1 MARKKAQGN
10 RLIAPG
16 SNTEP
21 IVINRDEPIT
31 IVEDKEAN
39 DPASIF
45 PVQLKHLTSPSSNST
60 IDPIAT
66 LQRVDLA
73 EVEYEDCTAYIN
85 LDSLISHSH
94 HVERAEA
101 KDIDSVDAALG
112 SVKKENGESSSQVV
126 NGANLKRELSPSFEV
141 TSIKR
146 AKTEHNEQMFI
157 STACRFEV
165 LMRNNND
172 KNMARKL
179 KSRMSRLASNH
190 RISAVDSIGRIIYEP
205 LPKNR
210 SNDGLICAFI
220 RVQNTSGTTIAHLPI
235 LDSSRVSDAT
245 QEIHRYSNGPWL
257 ESLCLLSGG
266 EVNKPFSRKTL
277 IRTEA
282 RLDMVFDGPTGF
294 CDSFEEAFVLE
305 LRLRV
310 FLRSDLQNAVWTLE
324 NAVQAEHFDRLIHFA
339 FTNDDEESTV
349 RSHDQIDASIFYKAL
364 RSSDA
369 RSESPLDVLQPR
381 LLNAQLFPFQ
391 RESVRFLLERE
402 GKTLVQEMKDDTASL
417 VPISRADRQ
426 NLGLFWRQI
435 APDLYFNS
443 FAGAIT
449 SNHALTQVDDT
460 HGGIL
465 AEEMGLGKTV
475 EIFALILLNGDER
488 RSEEAAY
495 FDHSLEVEVFPTKT
509 TLIVAPEVLRQQWLD
524 EATLHTP
531 ELRAF
536 SYLGYKEANKEIP
549 DGKTWPEFARTFDI
563 IVVSFDTLRKE
574 LVVARKEP
582 QRSRRFER
590 KYERPRSLLIQL
602 AFHRVVMDEV
612 QLVGHASA
620 AETVSMIARNYSI
633 AVSGTPFKQMSDIHS
648 LFKFLR
654 VPGPIHSNPY
664 WQRLLQPSMI
674 STLMTAMGRLA
685 VRHTKSQVRQEM
697 ALPEQTR
704 VLVPVH
710 FTAVESTFYRDIYQK
725 LLSSIGIDSSNF
737 ASRKELLRHVYST
750 YGEDVGQLRTTLLAL
765 RQACTHPQIAG
776 SGVRGTALAASQT
789 IRSMEEVLTIMIE
802 GSRSEFDSI
811 WHSLIQKRID
821 RAVLMLQRKE
831 DDGRHDIAK
840 AMLMAVQED
849 VKNRIDAVKLNLE
862 NAKRVGPLYKFSK
875 AELAD
880 LRNMDFGT
888 DGDVEMTPLDN
899 QKEADARLPI
909 DRDREVELSEKRMQ
923 RRRHMT
929 ALQQRLRN
937 YLEQYHRC
945 HHFLGNIYFQMGE
958 KIRETA
964 TQIEPAEDGRQEEA
978 VKVHDS
984 ATSILQQTDA
994 KLDALKKQEDE
1005 SYDKAEDVRQELLKD
1020 RRKAVEQALS
1030 TCVST
1035 ALDFGIEDL
1044 YGQENF
1050 GIGGI
1055 KSSSQFD
1062 QLKRLQDRLNAQSD
1076 VIFEWREK
1084 IRKRLEKPV
1093 NRVVSAEDENDDQYQ
1108 ENLDAQAEAEA
1119 LLEMYR
1125 VLLSE
1130 REFMLTNVRIEGTLG
1145 RPQLYAQL
1153 EREVPQYERAQRR
1166 IMLQQAS
1173 GTEVVR
1179 NEVFADDWLP
1189 SEQEIGVMRQQLDHL
1204 RQLEIQKNRVSISR
1218 EAQRAGMRS
1227 RAHRVQQD
1235 QESGEIANRTDED
1248 LFEFSDL
1255 QPFELIL
1262 KDMREIVQSIDGREE
1277 VMIIRMGIDQTR
1289 KMIANQKTLL
1299 EKMKK
1304 ESATFSA
1311 AWNARAAYFKQ
1322 IQDLSDQVADII
1334 LSGNMSIQERLGN
1347 FEREEATLKRRQEL
1361 CAGRLRY
1368 LCAIEE
1374 EEGEEDE
1381 DDRDSHP
1388 ITSTPEEGR
1397 EDDNAAKRGRNCP
1410 ICTEPMVKAIVLDT
1424 CGHVVC
1430 ESCHL
1435 RWTAL
1440 RGQCPMCKAQVNLRN
1455 VYRVTYGQKGK
1466 KRQRDQPGSDKDI
1479 LQRKYFNVIDDT
1491 SLLAIQRMPIR
1502 STLGSKLD
1510 LLTRHLLYIESTE
1523 PGTKSL
1529 IFTAFSRGINLVGDA
1544 LRLNGIKF
1552 VTLDQGGVRGG
1563 RIIDHFKNDADTN
1576 VLLLHSEAQSSG
1588 LNLVCAQNIF
1598 LLEPL
1603 VNHALELQAIG
1614 RVHRIGQMK
1623 TTTVFCYQVIDTV
1636 EQRIVNLAR
1645 KRHQSL
1651 FTREHCV
1658 SNDLKDSAEL
1668 VAKAQESKSQ
1678 QKGFVLNG
1686 SRKDKEGEYV
1696 AQLVDVITCLF
1707 GDEEEHEAEQRG
1719 GHQTTLTNAN
1729 AASGSSSTADTSAQQ
1744 IDISSPPTPAF
1755 NADAVQSTHASNAD
1769 AVQSHMESLRQQ
1781 RLLAIEKRRH
1791 DQSQG

>member
-10 RLIAPG
+10 RLNASE

-21 IVINRDEPIT
+21 IVINRDEPI
-31 IVEDKEAN
+31 IIAEDKNAN

-45 PVQLKHLTSPSSNST
+45 PIQLKHLTSPSSNST

-66 LQRVDLA
+66 LQRVDLP

-85 LDSLISHSH
+85 LDSLVSHSH
-94 HVERAEA
+94 HIEGIEA
-101 KDIDSVDAALG
+101 KKVKSVEAALG
-112 SVKKENGESSSQVV
+112 SLKKENGESSSQVA
-126 NGANLKRELSPSFEV
+126 NGAALKRELSPSFEV
-141 TSIKR
+141 TSFKR
-146 AKTEHNEQMFI
+146 AKTEHNEDMVL

-165 LMRNNND
+165 LMRNNTD
-172 KNMARKL
+172 KNIARKL
-179 KSRMSRLASNH
+179 KDRMSRLASNH
-190 RISAVDSIGRIIYEP
+190 RISAVESIDSIVYEP

-210 SNDGLICAFI
+210 MNDGLIYAFI
-220 RVQNTSGTTIAHLPI
+220 RVQSTSGTTIAHLPI
-235 LDSSRVSDAT
+235 MDSSRASNAPQDLN
-245 QEIHRYSNGPWL
+245 RYSNGPWL

-266 EVNKPFSRKTL
+266 KVNQPFSRKSL
-277 IRTEA
+277 IRIEA

-294 CDSFEEAFVLE
+294 CDSFEEAFALE
-305 LRLRV
+305 LRLQV
-310 FLRSDLQNAVWTLE
+310 FLRSDIQNVVWTLE
-324 NAVQAEHFDRLIHFA
+324 SAVQAEHFDRLIRFA
-339 FTNDDEESTV
+339 FENDGEEITI
-349 RSHDQIDASIFYKAL
+349 RSYDQINASIFYEAL

-369 RSESPLDVLQPR
+369 QSDSPLDVLQPR
-381 LLNAQLFPFQ
+381 SLNAQLFPFQ
-391 RESVRFLLERE
+391 RNSVRFLLERE
-402 GKTLVQEMKDDTASL
+402 GKILVQETKDATATL
-417 VPISRADRQ
+417 VPISKSGRQ
-426 NLGLFWRQI
+426 TLGLFWRQI
-435 APDLYFNS
+435 APNLYFNS
-443 FAGAIT
+443 FSGAIT
-449 SNHALTQVDDT
+449 SNQALTQVDDT

-475 EIFALILLNGDER
+475 EIFALILLNGEER

-495 FDHSLEVEVFPTKT
+495 FDQSLEVEIFPTKT

-536 SYLGYKEANKEIP
+536 SYLGYKEASKEIP

-574 LVVARKEP
+574 LVVARKAP

-633 AVSGTPFKQMSDIHS
+633 AVSGTPFKQISDIHS

-654 VPGPIHSNPY
+654 VPGPLHSNTY
-664 WQRLLQPSMI
+664 WQRLLQPGMI
-674 STLMTAMGRLA
+674 PTLMTAMGRLA

-697 ALPEQTR
+697 ALPQQTR

-710 FTAVESTFYRDIYQK
+710 FTAVESTFYRDIYER
-725 LLSSIGIDSSNF
+725 LLSAIGIDSSNF

-765 RQACTHPQIAG
+765 RQACTHPQIVG

-849 VKNRIDAVKLNLE
+849 AKNRIDAVKQNLE
-862 NAKRVGPLYKFSK
+862 NAIRVGPLYKFSK
-875 AELAD
+875 TELAD
-880 LRNMDFGT
+880 LRNMDFGAE
-888 DGDVEMTPLDN
+888 GDVEMALLGN
-899 QKEADARLPI
+899 QKDANARLPI
-909 DRDREVELSEKRMQ
+909 DRDKDVELSEKRMQ

-937 YLEQYHRC
+937 YLEQHHRC

-958 KIRETA
+958 KIVEKAMPT
-964 TQIEPAEDGRQEEA
+964 EPAKDGQQESEA
-978 VKVHDS
+978 NVKVNES
-984 ATSILQQTDA
+984 GASNEQQKDA
-994 KLDALKKQEDE
+994 KLDELKRHEDE
-1005 SYDKAEDVRQELLKD
+1005 SYDKAEEVRQELLKD

-1030 TCVST
+1030 TCVSA
-1035 ALDFGIEDL
+1035 ALDFGIEEL

-1050 GIGGI
+1050 GVGGI
-1055 KSSSQFD
+1055 KSNSQFD
-1062 QLKRLQDRLNAQSD
+1062 QLKRLQERLNAQSD

-1084 IRKRLEKPV
+1084 IRNRLEKPV

-1218 EAQRAGMRS
+1218 ESQQAGMRS
-1227 RAHRVQQD
+1227 RAHRIQQD
-1235 QESGEIANRTDED
+1235 QESGEITNGTNED
-1248 LFEFSDL
+1248 IFEFTDL

-1289 KMIANQKTLL
+1289 KMIANQKTFL

-1322 IQDLSDQVADII
+1322 IQDLSDQVADIV
-1334 LSGNMSIQERLGN
+1334 LSGNMSIQERMSN
-1347 FEREEATLKRRQEL
+1347 FEREEATLRRRQEI

-1374 EEGEEDE
+1374 EEGEDDE
-1381 DDRDSHP
+1381 DDQDSQP
-1388 ITSTPEEGR
+1388 ITSTSEEGR
-1397 EDDNAAKRGRNCP
+1397 DEDNVTKRGRNCP
-1410 ICTEPMVKAIVLDT
+1410 ICTEPMEKAIVLDT

-1466 KRQRDQPGSDKDI
+1466 KRQREQVGSDKDT

-1491 SLLAIQRMPIR
+1491 SLLAIQGMPIR

-1510 LLTRHLLYIESTE
+1510 LLTRHLLYIDSTE

-1552 VTLDQGGVRGG
+1552 VTLDQGGARGG

-1623 TTTVFCYQVIDTV
+1623 PTTVFCYQVIDTV

-1645 KRHQSL
+1645 KQNQSL
-1651 FTREHCV
+1651 FTTENCI

-1668 VAKAQESKSQ
+1668 VAKVQESKSQ
-1678 QKGFVLNG
+1678 QKGFTLNG

-1707 GDEEEHEAEQRG
+1707 GDEEEDEAEQRG
-1719 GHQTTLTNAN
+1719 EHQTTLTNAN
-1729 AASGSSSTADTSAQQ
+1729 IASGSSSTTHASSSSSASIQQ
-1744 IDISSPPTPAF
+1744 IDISSPTTPA
-1755 NADAVQSTHASNAD
+1755 SSNAE
-1769 AVQSHMESLRQQ
+1769 QSHIESLRQQ

-1791 DQSQG
+1791 DQSQA

>member
-10 RLIAPG
+10 RLNAPG
-16 SNTEP
+16 SQTEP
-21 IVINRDEPIT
+21 IVINQDEPINIT
-31 IVEDKEAN
+31 EDKEAN
-39 DPASIF
+39 DLASIF
-45 PVQLKHLTSPSSNST
+45 PLQLKHLTSPSSNS
-60 IDPIAT
+60 ILDPIAT
-66 LQRVDLA
+66 LQNVDLP

-94 HVERAEA
+94 NIERIEA
-101 KDIDSVDAALG
+101 KDIDQIDAALG
-112 SVKKENGESSSQVV
+112 SVKEENGESSSQVR
-126 NGANLKRELSPSFEV
+126 NGGSLKRELSPSFEV

-146 AKTEHNEQMFI
+146 AKIENSEQMVL

-165 LMRNNND
+165 LMRNSND
-172 KNMARKL
+172 KNVAQKL
-179 KSRMSRLASNH
+179 KNRMLRHAGNH
-190 RISAVDSIGRIIYEP
+190 RISAIDSIKKIIYEP
-205 LPKNR
+205 LPKDR
-210 SNDGLICAFI
+210 ISDGIICAYI
-220 RVQNTSGTTIAHLPI
+220 RIQDASGTTIAQFPI
-235 LDSSRVSDAT
+235 LDNNLAT
-245 QEIHRYSNGPWL
+245 QETHRYTNGPWI
-257 ESLCLLSGG
+257 ESLCFLSGG
-266 EVNKPFSRKTL
+266 DVNQLFSKKSL
-277 IRTEA
+277 IRIEA
-282 RLDMVFDGPTGF
+282 SLDMVFDGPTGF
-294 CDSFEEAFVLE
+294 CSSFEEAFMLE

-310 FLRSDLQNAVWTLE
+310 FLRSDLQHVVWTLE
-324 NAVQAEHFDRLIHFA
+324 NTIQTEHLDRLIRFA
-339 FTNDDEESTV
+339 FANDNEESTIH
-349 RSHDQIDASIFYKAL
+349 SYDQIDASIFYKAL

-369 RSESPLDVLQPR
+369 QSEITLDRLQPR

-391 RESVRFLLERE
+391 KNSVRFLLERE
-402 GKTLVQEMKDDTASL
+402 GKALEHDMKGDTTTLLT
-417 VPISRADRQ
+417 ISKADRQ
-426 NLGLFWRQI
+426 ALGLFWQRI

-449 SNHALTQVDDT
+449 SNPALTQVYDT

-475 EIFALILLNGDER
+475 EIFALILLNGDEN
-488 RSEEAAY
+488 RSQETPY
-495 FDHSLEVEVFPTKT
+495 FDQSLEVDVYPTKT

-524 EATLHTP
+524 EAILHAP

-536 SYLGYKEANKEIP
+536 SYLGYKEASKEIP

-574 LVVARKEP
+574 LVVARKAP

-620 AETVSMIARNYSI
+620 AETVSLIARNYSI

-654 VPGPIHSNPY
+654 VPGPIHSNTY
-664 WQRLLQPSMI
+664 WQRLLQPNMI

-697 ALPEQTR
+697 TLPQQTR
-704 VLVPVH
+704 TLVPVH
-710 FTAVESTFYRDIYQK
+710 FTAVESTFYRDIYQR
-725 LLSSIGIDSSNF
+725 LLTAIGIDSSNF

-750 YGEDVGQLRTTLLAL
+750 YGEDVGQLRNTLLAL
-765 RQACTHPQIAG
+765 RQACTHPQIVG
-776 SGVRGTALAASQT
+776 SGVRGTALATSQT

-821 RAVLMLQRKE
+821 RVVLMLQRKE

-840 AMLMAVQED
+840 AMLMAAQED
-849 VKNRIDAVKLNLE
+849 VKNRIDAVKQNLE
-862 NAKRVGPLYKFSK
+862 NAKRIGPLYKFSK

-880 LRNMDFGT
+880 SRNMDFGVE
-888 DGDVEMTPLDN
+888 GDVDLATHNN
-899 QKEADARLPI
+899 QKGVDARLPI
-909 DRDREVELSEKRMQ
+909 DRDKEVELSEKRLQ

-937 YLEQYHRC
+937 YLEQCHRC
-945 HHFLGNIYFQMGE
+945 HHFSGNIYFQMGE
-958 KIRETA
+958 KLREKVDRPEA
-964 TQIEPAEDGRQEEA
+964 TKVGQQMEEEISRTDEHEIDA
-978 VKVHDS
+978 
-984 ATSILQQTDA
+984 ILE
-994 KLDALKKQEDE
+994 ALKKQEDE
-1005 SYDKAEDVRQELLKD
+1005 SYDKAEEVRQELLKD

-1030 TCVST
+1030 NCVST
-1035 ALDFGIEDL
+1035 ALDFTTEDL

-1055 KSSSQFD
+1055 KSTSQFD
-1062 QLKRLQDRLNAQSD
+1062 QLKKLQERLNAQSD

-1084 IRKRLEKPV
+1084 IWKRLEKPV

-1173 GTEVVR
+1173 GTEAIR
-1179 NEVFADDWLP
+1179 NEVFADDSLP
-1189 SEQEIGVMRQQLDHL
+1189 SEQEIGVMRQQLDHF

-1218 EAQRAGMRS
+1218 EAQQASMRS
-1227 RAHRVQQD
+1227 RAHRIQQD
-1235 QESGEIANRTDED
+1235 QESGEIAKSTDED
-1248 LFEFSDL
+1248 LFDLSDL

-1289 KMIANQKTLL
+1289 KMIGHQKSLL

-1304 ESATFSA
+1304 ESATFSS

-1322 IQDLSDQVADII
+1322 IQDLSDQVADIA
-1334 LSGNMSIQERLGN
+1334 LSGNMSIQDRLSN
-1347 FEREEATLKRRQEL
+1347 FEREEATLKRRQEI

-1374 EEGEEDE
+1374 EEGENEE
-1381 DDRDSHP
+1381 DDRDSQL
-1388 ITSTPEEGR
+1388 IVSTSGEGR
-1397 EDDNAAKRGRNCP
+1397 DENSAAKRGKNCP

-1455 VYRVTYGQKGK
+1455 VYRVTYGEKGK
-1466 KRQRDQPGSDKDI
+1466 KRQKEQPRSDKDT
-1479 LQRKYFNVIDDT
+1479 LQSEYFNVIDDST
-1491 SLLAIQRMPIR
+1491 LLAIQRMPIR

-1510 LLTRHLLYIESTE
+1510 LLTRHLLYIEHTQ
-1523 PGTKSL
+1523 PGSKSL

-1544 LRLNGIKF
+1544 LRFNGIKF
-1552 VTLDQGGVRGG
+1552 VTLDQGGARGG

-1623 TTTVFCYQVIDTV
+1623 PTTVFCYQVIDTV

-1645 KRHQSL
+1645 RRNQSL
-1651 FTREHCV
+1651 FTRENCI

-1668 VAKAQESKSQ
+1668 VAKVQESKSH

-1707 GDEEEHEAEQRG
+1707 GDEEEESEEQG
-1719 GHQTTLTNAN
+1719 GKQQSSSNTTINGITASSSSSITNA
-1729 AASGSSSTADTSAQQ
+1729 SSLSTPTSTGEQS
-1744 IDISSPPTPAF
+1744 DIE
-1755 NADAVQSTHASNAD
+1755 N
-1769 AVQSHMESLRQQ
+1769 LRQQ
-1781 RLLAIEKRRH
+1781 RLLAIEKRRNDH
-1791 DQSQG
+1791 S